1 MQVQEVV
8 LVVAGVLTGL
18 LAGVFYCFQVAIVP
32 GLRRLPAAQQ
42 LAAMQH
48 INSAIKNPVFMLS
61 FLGPSIL
68 LPIATLQHNGQPEFL
83 PLLLAAILHIIGANG
98 VTIGGN
104 LPLNDKLD
112 QVDTGTVPSAEAER
126 IRIDFQGP
134 GSRWMQFHAV
144 RTIASTLATALVFWA
159 CLM

>member
-1 MQVQEVV
+1 MPLQDVV
-8 LVVAGVLTGL
+8 LVIAGVLTGL

-32 GLRRLPAAQQ
+32 ALRRLAAAQHI
-42 LAAMQH
+42 AAMQH

-61 FLGPSIL
+61 FLGPTIL
-68 LPIATLQHNGQPEFL
+68 LPVATLLHNGQPEFL
-83 PLLLAAILHIIGANG
+83 PLLLAAILHIVGANA

-112 QVDTGTVPSAEAER
+112 QVNAASLTTTEAER
-126 IRIDFQGP
+126 IRVDFQGP
-134 GSRWMQFHAV
+134 GSSWMQFHAV

-159 CLM
+159 CLL